1 MKLAIVTGSRDWTS
15 RTAIWSALDQEQPN
29 IVMHG
34 SCESLKGATQTLLGA
49 DLFADEWARRFGV
62 MLLTAPALFS
72 SSMGT
77 RAGPIRNTFMAKAAA
92 AILAGWETQPHQA
105 VVIAAPLGESR
116 GTRDMMAKAEKR
128 GWRVRL
134 VEPDTGEE

>member
-34 SCESLKGATQTLLGA
+34 SCDTVAKAARTLRGA
-49 DLFADEWARRFGV
+49 DLFGDEWARRFGV
-62 MLLTAPALFS
+62 MLVTVPALFDVL
-72 SSMGT
+72 GPK
-77 RAGPIRNTFMAKAAA
+77 AGPVRNSFMVKLAAA
-92 AILAGWETQPHQA
+92 VLGGWENGPHDV
-105 VVIAAPLGESR
+105 VVIAAPSATSR
-116 GTRDMMAKAEKR
+116 GTIDMMTKAEKS

-134 VEPDTGEE
+134 ITPDTGDEE